1 MQRQRIHNLKN
12 AIRGVSLML
21 LTLAF
26 LGVASCHDKGANVSG
41 VTVPE
46 GVKMLSKKVDG
57 CSFQYPDFMTEYKNP
72 TLEDEESSEEKNY
85 GTFVLNENDLMN
97 SLVFEKRNIDTSFSK
112 KSAEE
117 FLKQLQ
123 DDENCTVKNHQ
134 ITDDG
139 FVIETEVLDPKVAL
153 VKLYTTIAFKAK
165 ETKSLT
171 LTFTYTENNKEKMS
185 AVKDAIVKSMKME

>member
-1 MQRQRIHNLKN
+1 MQRQRIHNLKTVL
-12 AIRGVSLML
+12 RGISFVL
-21 LTLAF
+21 LALAF
-26 LGVASCHDKGANVSG
+26 LGVASCHDKDANVSG
-41 VTVPE
+41 VTVPD

-57 CSFQYPDFMTEYKNP
+57 CSFLYPDFMSEYKAP
-72 TLEDEESSEEKNY
+72 TLEGEESSEEKNS
-85 GTFVLNENDLMN
+85 GTYVLSESDLMN
-97 SLVFEKRNIDTSFSK
+97 SLVYEKRDIDTLFSK
-112 KSAEE
+112 KSAED

-123 DDENCTVKNHQ
+123 DDENCSVKNHQ

-165 ETKSLT
+165 EKKSLT

-185 AVKDAIVKSMKME
+185 AVKDAIVKSMKVK